1 MALGNKHQHLKK
13 IHKHRD
19 RIYMPLK
26 SPVKV
31 IKSESDS
38 ASGVSY
44 QFAGDIEDTRTFKT
58 VL

>member
-1 MALGNKHQHLKK
+1 
-13 IHKHRD
+13 
-19 RIYMPLK
+19 MPLK

>member
-1 MALGNKHQHLKK
+1 
-13 IHKHRD
+13 
-19 RIYMPLK
+19 MPLK

-58 VL
+58 VLCVSKSAKSRLW